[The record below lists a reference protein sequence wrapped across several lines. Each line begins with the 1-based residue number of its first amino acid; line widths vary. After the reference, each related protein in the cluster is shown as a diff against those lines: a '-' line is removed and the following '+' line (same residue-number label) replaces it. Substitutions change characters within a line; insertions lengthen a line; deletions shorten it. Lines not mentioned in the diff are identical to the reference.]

1 MRLTGTEVA
10 TGVGRCWGYSRPSL
24 GWRDNWTERQVPE
37 TEVRMTFLSR
47 RGRTVA
53 RTNRLTLVKDTRAQF
68 IGGIRVPVLGQLA
81 AISAAVSRVG
91 RVRLRDRA
99 LVVACVLAIVLPP
112 AAASASQSTFV
123 GPGASIAAAGQATT
137 MAEPSSPATTP
148 TSITPVPVTQ
158 PVAVAK
164 LSITTQTAFRRT
176 VVRTARVKLTVL
188 TLAT

>member
-1 MRLTGTEVA
+1 
-10 TGVGRCWGYSRPSL
+10 
-24 GWRDNWTERQVPE
+24 
-37 TEVRMTFLSR
+37 MTFLSR

-112 AAASASQSTFV
+112 AAAWASQSTFV
-123 GPGASIAAAGQATT
+123 GPGASICCWTGYNDGGTFVARDYANIYHACSSYTASGGSEIEYHNANGVPTDGSQDGPGQANCVNPGHLGSSGGNQRSVWCGAYNGGTT
-137 MAEPSSPATTP
+137 NVTNVTCQ
-148 TSITPVPVTQ
+148 TSRP
-158 PVAVAK
+158 
-164 LSITTQTAFRRT
+164 
-176 VVRTARVKLTVL
+176 
-188 TLAT
+188 